1 MSIVNVLIRFARQVV
16 QNVMQQLMQNFNVVQ
31 EQAFSPMQAM
41 VQQVSDGI
49 WVGQGADAFVEEVS
63 NIMMPGV
70 GRIGDNITT
79 FNNNLGNAVDVLDQA
94 DETVNN
100 VVNGLADLFSGIF

>member
-1 MSIVNVLIRFARQVV
+1 MLNVLLKFARQIV

-31 EQAFSPMQAM
+31 EEAFNPMQAM
-41 VQQVSDGI
+41 VQQVADGI

-70 GRIGDNITT
+70 GRIGDNINT

-100 VVNGLADLFSGIF
+100 VVNGLADLFGSIF

>member
-1 MSIVNVLIRFARQVV
+1 MLNVLIRFARKVV

-41 VQQVSDGI
+41 VQQVTDGI

-63 NIMMPGV
+63 SIMMPGV
-70 GRIGDNITT
+70 GKIGDQITT
-79 FNNNLGNAVDVLDQA
+79 FNRNIGNAVDVLDRA

-100 VVNGLADLFSGIF
+100 VVNGLADLFGGIF